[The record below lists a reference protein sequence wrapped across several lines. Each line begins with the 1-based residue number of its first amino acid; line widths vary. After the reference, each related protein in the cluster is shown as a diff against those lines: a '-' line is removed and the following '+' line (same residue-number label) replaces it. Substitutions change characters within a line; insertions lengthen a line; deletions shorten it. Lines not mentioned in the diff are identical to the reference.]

1 MAGSGED
8 HSRQRVQLLQKLW
21 GKNKLDMFKEPR
33 ENQCS
38 WTMEVVLI
46 VIHQRENQRLGR
58 RQRPTV
64 WALASHGKEFRLK
77 FNKKQLKSF
86 TSESGILRSFW
97 L

>member
-21 GKNKLDMFKEPR
+21 GRNKLDMFKEPR

-64 WALASHGKEFRLK
+64 CALASHGKEFRLK